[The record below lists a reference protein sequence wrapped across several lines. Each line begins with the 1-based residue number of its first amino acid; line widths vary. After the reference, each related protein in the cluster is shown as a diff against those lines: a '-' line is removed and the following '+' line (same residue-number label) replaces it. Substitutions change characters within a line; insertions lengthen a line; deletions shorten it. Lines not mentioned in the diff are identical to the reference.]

1 MKTTYFPFSAIVGQE
16 KLKEA
21 LILNAINPAIG
32 GVLIFGEKGTAKST
46 AVRGLKNI
54 LGLISSNKGVPLV
67 ELPLS
72 ATEEMIVGTI
82 NIPNTLKSE
91 QVQIEYG
98 LLHKANGG
106 IVYIDEVNLL
116 EDHLVDVILDAA
128 AMGVNRIERE
138 GISHEHPANF
148 ILVGTM
154 NPEEGELRPQ
164 LLDRFGIS
172 AKIKTETEVPVRK
185 EIVCRR
191 LEWEE
196 EKQCFADK
204 WKSNETSIGESI
216 EKARQLLPKVVLSE
230 KYLELAIGLALQANV
245 EGHRVDIIICKTAKT
260 LAALSGRLEVNESD
274 IYRAAEYALNHRTD
288 SPPTPPSNNE
298 SPDES
303 SEDQTKKPNQDE
315 APNTQSGNQ
324 PQSFQTEQPPAT
336 QNFETL
342 DIITST
348 VQNNVTGKTA
358 DRKQKVQRGKVI
370 GSMDSNI
377 NTANQSEIAFFPTLI
392 KGIRRG
398 KRKLSEIDTSD
409 LRFKRRI
416 SGRKELHVLVV
427 DTSASMGTS
436 QRLSYAKGLMQRI
449 LKMDY
454 QKKNYVAVVGTQG
467 DRASVV
473 LKPTRNFLRI
483 DHVMDAIKAKGKT
496 PLLHAIDSALNL
508 VESFHMQNKFMTN
521 LLVII
526 SDGKLNV
533 PFRNSVSED
542 MQWLGKRIKKLNLNN
557 FIVDSNHKFNRSF
570 LLKKMVNIFDGHY
583 MAMEDTLLQGKISL

>member
-1 MKTTYFPFSAIVGQE
+1 MTNPYFPFSAIVGQE

-21 LILNAINPAIG
+21 LILNAINPSIG

-54 LGLISSNKGVPLV
+54 LGLNTSDVPLV

-91 QVQIEYG
+91 QIQIEYG
-98 LLHKANGG
+98 LLHKANNG
-106 IVYIDEVNLL
+106 IIYIDEVNLL

-138 GISHEHPANF
+138 GVSHEHPANF

-172 AKIKTETEVPVRK
+172 AKITTETELSIRK
-185 EIVCRR
+185 NIVLRR
-191 LEWEE
+191 LDWEA
-196 EKQCFADK
+196 EKQNFSEK
-204 WKSNETSIGESI
+204 WQASENDIAESI
-216 EKARQLLPKVVLSE
+216 EKAKQLLPKVALDE
-230 KYLELAIGLALQANV
+230 KCLELAINIALQANV
-245 EGHRVDIIICKTAKT
+245 EGHRVDIIISKTAKT
-260 LAALSGRLEVNESD
+260 LAALAGRLEVNEED

-288 SPPTPPSNNE
+288 SLPTPP
-298 SPDES
+298 PDES
-303 SEDQTKKPNQDE
+303 SDNRKDNQEDQPNE
-315 APNTQSGNQ
+315 SKEKQSGNE

-336 QNFETL
+336 QNFKTL
-342 DIITST
+342 DIIADTAK
-348 VQNNVTGKTA
+348 NNIHGKTL
-358 DRKQKVQRGKVI
+358 DKSQKVRRGKVI
-370 GSMDSNI
+370 GAMDSNAK
-377 NTANQSEIAFFPTLI
+377 TSNQSDIAFFPTLI
-392 KGIRRG
+392 KGIRKG
-398 KRKLSEIDTSD
+398 KKRLSEIDLGD

-436 QRLSYAKGLMQRI
+436 QRLSYAKGLIQRI
-449 LKMDY
+449 LKNGY

-467 DRASVV
+467 NCAQVV
-473 LKPTRNFLRI
+473 LKPTRNFMKI
-483 DHVMDAIKAKGKT
+483 DEVLDSIKAKGKT
-496 PLLHAIDSALNL
+496 PLLHAIDSSLNL
-508 VESFHMQNKFMTN
+508 VESFHKQNKFLTN
-521 LLVII
+521 ILVVI
-526 SDGKLNV
+526 SDGKVNV
-533 PFRNSVSED
+533 PFRNSMTED
-542 MQWLGKRIKKLNLNN
+542 LNWLGKRIKKLGLNN
-557 FIVDSNHKFNRSF
+557 FIVDSNQKFNRSF
-570 LLKKMVNIFDGHY
+570 LLQKMVHIFNGRY